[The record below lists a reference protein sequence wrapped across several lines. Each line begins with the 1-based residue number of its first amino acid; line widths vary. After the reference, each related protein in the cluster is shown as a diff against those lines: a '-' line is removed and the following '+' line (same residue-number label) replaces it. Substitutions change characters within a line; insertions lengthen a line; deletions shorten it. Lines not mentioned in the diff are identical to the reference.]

1 MITLRIKHIFATL
14 MLTTTSACA
23 AQPELSSAAGLAN
36 LDNVVN
42 AALQTFYTPGMA
54 VGIIKNGE
62 VVYLD
67 GAGQRQLDPA
77 LPVNADTYFRLAS
90 TSKAFTAAALA
101 MAIEDFE
108 LSWDTR
114 VTDILPGFQ
123 MQDAWVTREFTLMD
137 LLVHRSGLASGA
149 GDSMLWPE
157 PSGFSREEIIHN
169 LRYLTPVSSFRS
181 AYAYSN
187 LMYIT
192 AGEVVAKLYQKP
204 FAEVIN
210 DKIFA
215 PLDMQCF
222 AGDQT
227 DAALNN
233 VALSYGHND
242 ERGIYA
248 IPRNGIQGSEL
259 VSAAAGGIVCNAS
272 GMLKWLQMWL
282 NKGTGQ
288 NGAQIL
294 TPEQVET
301 IHKARTVLSVSD
313 TDDEWDDTLF
323 KAYGLGWR
331 LADVHGYQVISHTGT
346 LSGYQ
351 AYVAMVP
358 KLHLAVVLLNNGS
371 NYGARSAVMQHILKS
386 YIAPQETTDWVQ
398 TLKEYQAEREQRYLA
413 NLDVPEGIGE
423 VVLDPLAYSGEFTDT
438 WYGTMQITLNQAGQ
452 LRLSSDKMTMLTG
465 TLEPFSDH
473 TFVIRWDNQNAASD
487 AFMHF
492 DVNPARQVTGFK
504 FHPFTYKEKLSHNFS
519 DTYFTRSE

>member
-1 MITLRIKHIFATL
+1 
-14 MLTTTSACA
+14 A
-23 AQPELSSAAGLAN
+23 APPEQLAAPALAN
-36 LDNVVN
+36 LDNVAQ
-42 AALQTFYTPGMA
+42 AALQAFYTPGMA
-54 VGIIKNGE
+54 IGVIKSGE

-67 GAGQRQLDPA
+67 GVGQRQLEPA

-90 TSKAFTAAALA
+90 TSKAFTAAVLA
-101 MAIEDFE
+101 MAIDEFG

-123 MQDAWVTREFTLMD
+123 MQDAWVTREFTLLD
-137 LLVHRSGLASGA
+137 LLVHRSGLSSGA

-181 AYAYSN
+181 TYAYSN

-192 AGEVVAKLYQKP
+192 AGEVVAKLYEKP
-204 FAEVIN
+204 FAKVIE
-210 DKIFA
+210 DKIFT

-222 AGDQT
+222 AGDQS

-242 ERGIYA
+242 ERGMYA
-248 IPRNGIQGSEL
+248 IPRNGIHGNEL

-282 NKGTGQ
+282 NQGTGQ
-288 NGAQIL
+288 NGTQIL
-294 TPEQVET
+294 TPDQVET
-301 IHKARTVLSVSD
+301 IHTARTVLSVSES
-313 TDDEWDDTLF
+313 DDEWDDTLF

-331 LADVHGYQVISHTGT
+331 LADVHGYKVISHTGT

-358 KLHLAVVLLNNGS
+358 ELELAVVLLNNGS

-386 YIAPQETTDWVQ
+386 YITPQDTTNWVET
-398 TLKEYQAEREQRYLA
+398 LESYQAEREQRYLA
-413 NLDVPEGIGE
+413 NLDVPKGTGE
-423 VVLDPLAYSGEFTDT
+423 VILDQLAYSGQFIDT
-438 WYGTMQITLNQAGQ
+438 WYGKMQVTRNQEGQ
-452 LRLSSDKMTMLTG
+452 LRLTSDKMTMLTG

-492 DVNPARQVTGFK
+492 DVTPEHQVTGFK
-504 FHPFTYKEKLSHNFS
+504 FHPFTNKVRQSHNFS
-519 DTYFTRSE
+519 DIHFKRIESQ